1 MGIQEAEIEVFLD
14 EYIREKGNKDKALL
28 YLVSEENNEKEVKR
42 CFKMFYWFL
51 FIFRRSS

>member
-14 EYIREKGNKDKALL
+14 EYIREKGNKDKALF

-51 FIFRRSS
+51 IIFRRSS